1 MTRTKKAGSL
11 RSIQQ
16 IMLEAV
22 RRPLAADESMQKKWS
37 DGSSTAAIVE
47 QIIKPNDRLT
57 SFDRLQIYN
66 QQYWW
71 RLLGAFAEDF
81 RGVRAVIGDKKFDH
95 LAIAY
100 LESCPSTS
108 WTLRD
113 LGGKLPGF
121 LKTNTKL
128 TAPHSA
134 LAYDMARVEW
144 ARVVAFDGAEHKP
157 VNPQK
162 LAQSDPTKLQL
173 KIQPYVSLL
182 KLDHPIDTAIRR
194 LKHRSGGS
202 VASNAVS
209 SEATTKTPRIRVTRS
224 RTPVYLAAHRL
235 DYSVYYKRLEPWQFT
250 LLNALNDGVPL
261 AAACE
266 AAFVKIKQRP
276 EKSAALIQEA
286 FATWTGFGWFW

>member
-1 MTRTKKAGSL
+1 
-11 RSIQQ
+11 
-16 IMLEAV
+16 MLSAV
-22 RRPLAADESMQKKWS
+22 RRPLARDESMQKKWS
-37 DGSSTAAIVE
+37 DGSSTTAIAE
-47 QIIKPNDRLT
+47 QFIKPNDRLT

-81 RGVRAVIGDKKFDH
+81 RGVRAVIGNQKFDL

-108 WTLRD
+108 WTLRN
-113 LGGKLPGF
+113 LGSKLPAF
-121 LKTNTKL
+121 LKANQKL

-134 LAYDMARVEW
+134 LALDMARVEW
-144 ARVVAFDGAEHKP
+144 ARVVAFDGACHKP
-157 VNPQK
+157 INSQK
-162 LAQSDPTKLQL
+162 LAQTDPTKLRL

-182 KLDHPIDTAIRR
+182 KLDHPIDTAIQR

-209 SEATTKTPRIRVTRS
+209 SDNATKSPRIRVARS
-224 RTPVYLAAHRL
+224 RTPIYLAAHQL

-250 LLNALNDGVPL
+250 LLSALNDGIPL

-266 AAFVKIKQRP
+266 SAFTKIKQSP
-276 EKSAALIQEA
+276 EKSATMIQEA